1 MAAAFAIQ
9 PTPLALQVTDQSS
22 EIGPNCFNQALSN
35 AVVDINDFAPPPAF
49 TPGNAGRNIMTG
61 PGALFDNLGEEE
73 LRLSW

>member
-1 MAAAFAIQ
+1 LNAGQ
-9 PTPLALQVTDQSS
+9 PEADNSQFELAS
-22 EIGPNCFNQALSN
+22 EIGPNRFNQALSN
-35 AVVDINDFAPPPAF
+35 AAVDINDFAAPPAF

>member
-1 MAAAFAIQ
+1 LNAGQ
-9 PTPLALQVTDQSS
+9 PEADNSQFELAS
-22 EIGPNCFNQALSN
+22 EIGSNRFNQALSN